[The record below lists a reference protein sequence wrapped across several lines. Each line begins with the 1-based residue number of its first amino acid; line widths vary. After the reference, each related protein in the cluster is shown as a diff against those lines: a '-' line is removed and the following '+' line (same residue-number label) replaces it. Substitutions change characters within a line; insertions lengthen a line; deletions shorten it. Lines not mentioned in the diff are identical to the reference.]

1 MCLTNYDTRYI
12 ILPRIPRRVK
22 LEVMTLLRLKKAL
35 DARGITQKSC
45 AELLGVSEKTLYNKL
60 TGDSE
65 FTYSEVK
72 RLRAF
77 LPEYNIDYLLAGD
90 QDSA

>member
-1 MCLTNYDTRYI
+1 MI
-12 ILPRIPRRVK
+12 
-22 LEVMTLLRLKKAL
+22 RLKQAL

-45 AELLGVSEKTLYNKL
+45 AELLGITEKTLYNKMV
-60 TGDSE
+60 GASE

-77 LPEYNIDYLLAGD
+77 LPEYNIDYLLAED
-90 QDSA
+90 QGA

>member
-1 MCLTNYDTRYI
+1 MEVI
-12 ILPRIPRRVK
+12 K
-22 LEVMTLLRLKKAL
+22 LVRLKQAL

-45 AELLGVSEKTLYNKL
+45 AELLGISEKTLYNKL
-60 TGDSE
+60 SGSSE

-77 LPEYNIDYLLAGD
+77 LPEYNIDYLLAELDD
-90 QDSA
+90 QGA